1 MRKEELTY
9 EQALAELEI
18 IVQQLQQQT
27 ISIDDLEKQSKRAA
41 DLVIFC
47 QEKLKKVELAL
58 DDTFELGK

>member
-9 EQALAELEI
+9 EQALAELEM

-41 DLVIFC
+41 DLVVFC
-47 QEKLKKVELAL
+47 QEKLRKVELAL